1 MIVLRSLVKGID
13 WLAEHT
19 GKVVCWLAVMIALT
33 MTFEVT
39 VRYVFNN
46 PTAWSYDTTIMMGG
60 VLFLLMTPY
69 VLLHRGHVRVD
80 LFYARF
86 SPRTRNVVD
95 LVLTPLLLF
104 GALGVFTQQAWKFA
118 FWSLAV
124 GEISQF
130 GYWEPTMV
138 PFRFTLAF
146 GFSLLLLEA
155 IAWFTRDLFSV
166 ITGKELV
173 TSKETGGESHG

>member
-1 MIVLRSLVKGID
+1 MIVIRGLVKSID
-13 WLAEHT
+13 WLADRT
-19 GKVVCWLAVMIALT
+19 GKVFSALAVIIAVT

-39 VRYVFNN
+39 MRFVFNR
-46 PTAWSYDTTIMMGG
+46 PTAWSYDTTMMMGG
-60 VLFLLMTPY
+60 VLFLLSAPY

-80 LFYARF
+80 LFYARY
-86 SPRTRNVVD
+86 SPRTKKIVD
-95 LVLTPLLLF
+95 LALTLLLCF
-104 GALGVFTQQAWKFA
+104 TALSVFTQQAWKFA
-118 FWSLAV
+118 FWSLEV

-130 GYWEPTMV
+130 GYWMPTMV

-146 GFSLLLLEA
+146 GFSLLTLEA
-155 IAWFTRDLFSV
+155 VAWFTRDLFSV